1 MHLASEVSS
10 TTPSNQENSSSSQ
23 RNGGNSTS
31 NGNSSSAPQPLT
43 AETLAERTIDSLM
56 AEHPGELVR
65 TGSPHIVS
73 CFLCVLGLLRLK
85 FGECWVDL
93 LLRFF

>member
-10 TTPSNQENSSSSQ
+10 TTNPTMDSVN
-23 RNGGNSTS
+23 RNTTTNESPKES
-31 NGNSSSAPQPLT
+31 VQQPLT

-56 AEHPGELVR
+56 AEHPNELVR

-73 CFLCVLGLLRLK
+73 REFR
-85 FGECWVDL
+85 
-93 LLRFF
+93 

>member
-10 TTPSNQENSSSSQ
+10 TTNQPSVDVAAMNNNNTSKNNNTKNDSSH
-23 RNGGNSTS
+23 NTS
-31 NGNSSSAPQPLT
+31 GLLT
-43 AETLAERTIDSLM
+43 AETLAERTLDGLL

-73 CFLCVLGLLRLK
+73 SIKTIAVKLLYYYLFLL
-85 FGECWVDL
+85 
-93 LLRFF
+93 